1 MSHVSHYMDSYPLY
15 TPKGTWYRFEFAEK
29 QSLYPSFFNESM
41 YVNESLYIHC
51 ICASQCIYI
60 ASMYMN
66 ESLYIHCVWVSQC
79 ICIEGIYIH
88 WLTRVC
94 DMTHP
99 HTHAEGSYSHV
110 PWATHMNES
119 GQMYEVMS
127 HVSHLHWLTHIRW
140 IWVSQYQCIWVSQ
153 CKCHVCLIYIDSH
166 WVNVNETHVTS
177 SEVNQ

>member
-99 HTHAEGSYSHV
+99 HTHTQKART
-110 PWATHMNES
+110 ATYREPRIWMSQVKCMKSCHM
-119 GQMYEVMS
+119 
-127 HVSHLHWLTHIRW
+127 
-140 IWVSQYQCIWVSQ
+140 
-153 CKCHVCLIYIDSH
+153 CLIYIDSLIYAEYGWVNISVFE
-166 WVNVNETHVTS
+166 WVNVNVTCVSFTLTHIES
-177 SEVNQ
+177 M